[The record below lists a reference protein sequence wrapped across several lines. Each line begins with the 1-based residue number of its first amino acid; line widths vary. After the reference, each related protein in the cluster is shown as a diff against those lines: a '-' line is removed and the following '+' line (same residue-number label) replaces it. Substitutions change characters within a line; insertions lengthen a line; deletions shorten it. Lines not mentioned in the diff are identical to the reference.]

1 MVDLT
6 DLMSDQVRQG
16 ILVDFTDLTSDQVR
30 QGDIFNR
37 RLGSLDVCVFE
48 GMQLSVCVCR

>member
-1 MVDLT
+1 MDLT